1 MENSLAITETSA
13 ELLES
18 VIIKGDLAKMPPAQ
32 RLDYYQKVCQSM
44 GLNPLTKP
52 FDYIILNGKMTL
64 YARKDAADQL
74 RKINGVSI
82 DKIETNTD
90 GDFICI
96 TAYGHDKTGRC
107 DVELGVVSKRDMR
120 GDFANAMMKAMT
132 KAKRRLTLSL
142 CGLGWLDETEVE
154 TIPDAKQVEVA
165 DNGEI
170 IDAPVVT
177 VVEPALPVMPTP
189 VRAQIPEEAKAIQAE
204 EKKAEKPAFNEEEFL
219 KHWEPI
225 RSLSMPYKKA
235 VDVESSDG
243 KKYGDIPTERLYYML
258 NAITKK
264 MSKATEEQK
273 QEYDRKRA
281 AINSIFVR
289 RGADI
294 AIKDIDDNCPF

>member
-1 MENSLAITETSA
+1 MEKQEIVTADSA
-13 ELLES
+13 GMLEN
-18 VIIKGDLAKMPPAQ
+18 VLVNGDLSKLSPAQ
-32 RLDYYQKVCQSM
+32 RLDYYRQVCRSM
-44 GLNPLTKP
+44 GLNPLSKP

-154 TIPDAKQVEVA
+154 TIPDARPVVV
-165 DNGEI
+165 DSGTGEI
-170 IDAPVVT
+170 MQGGAQMEDSCQPKTARPAFDE
-177 VVEPALPVMPTP
+177 VEFLTNWTRPAGVSQMSL
-189 VRAQIPEEAKAIQAE
+189 AN
-204 EKKAEKPAFNEEEFL
+204 AEKRLDSKGQPYGEKSTYELFNML
-219 KHWEPI
+219 RVI
-225 RSLSMPYKKA
+225 MKKI
-235 VDVESSDG
+235 G
-243 KKYGDIPTERLYYML
+243 TLP
-258 NAITKK
+258 
-264 MSKATEEQK
+264 EEQK
-273 QEYDRKRA
+273 QEYQMKLSAVCTILHDRKVGLTIAGEERPDP
-281 AINSIFVR
+281 FVN
-289 RGADI
+289 RGEA
-294 AIKDIDDNCPF
+294 